1 MNERVDIEIQGHVAL
16 LSFSNP
22 PHNFATVSLMR
33 LIADALLRLD
43 AEPAVRA
50 VVLAAEGKTF
60 CAGADLVSP
69 NGFGATGSDPLR
81 EFYDQVIRVFTSRK
95 PVVAAVQGA
104 AIGAGL
110 GLAVSADFRVA
121 APEARFAAN
130 FTKLGFHPG
139 FGLTHTLP
147 RLLGAQRAAEMFLCA
162 ERYSAE
168 RALAWGLVDRVA
180 TVAELRS
187 AALAF
192 AQEIAVNAP
201 LGLLA
206 TRATLRG
213 DIAEQ
218 VTRALL
224 REHAEQLRLQPTE
237 DFAEGVKAMAERR
250 PGNFKGR

>member
-1 MNERVDIEIQGHVAL
+1 MNERIDIDIQGHVAL
-16 LSFSNP
+16 LNFSNP
-22 PHNFATVSLMR
+22 PHNFATVNLIR
-33 LIADALLRLD
+33 GIADALRRLD

-50 VVLAAEGKTF
+50 VVLAAQGKTF
-60 CAGADLVSP
+60 CAGADLVSA
-69 NGFGATGSDPLR
+69 NGFGATSSDPLR
-81 EFYDQVIRVFTSRK
+81 EFYDQVIRLFGSRK

-110 GLAVSADFRVA
+110 GLAVFADFRVA

-147 RLLGAQRAAEMFLCA
+147 RLLGMQRAAEMMLCA

-168 RALAWGLVDRVA
+168 KVLPWGLIDRLVPA
-180 TVAELRS
+180 DALRT
-187 AALAF
+187 AALEF
-192 AQEIAVNAP
+192 AQEMAVNAP
-201 LGLLA
+201 LALMA

-213 DIAEQ
+213 DLAEQ

-224 REHAEQLRLQPTE
+224 REHSEQLRLQPSE
-237 DFAEGVKAMAERR
+237 DFAEGVRAMTERR
-250 PGNFKGR
+250 PGRFSGR